1 MKPENV
7 KIAYIGGGSRAWARN
22 LFADLALQRDF
33 KGEVRLYD
41 INSEAAND
49 NKVVADKMNMCDNV
63 KTKWNY
69 AVADSLEKA
78 LDGADFVLISILPGT
93 FDEMESDVHTPNEY
107 GIYQSV
113 GDTSGPGGIVRAMRT
128 VPMFEVI
135 AKAIE
140 KTCPDAFVIN
150 FTNPMTWCVR
160 TLYDVFP
167 KIKAFGCCHEVFGTQ
182 QFLGKVVEE
191 MLGAKDVKRHDI
203 DVDVMGVNHFTW
215 FTRAEY
221 KGTDIFPLYD
231 EYIKKHFKFYANES
245 DNIASSAECVKMD
258 LFRRYGQIAA
268 AGDRHLAEFVNG
280 NWYMKD
286 EETVR
291 KWGFRLTPVKWRKD
305 DLVKRIEF
313 TKEIVS
319 GKREAEVKPSGE
331 EFVLL
336 MRAVAG
342 IENVVSNVNLPN
354 SGQADFAPLN
364 AVVETN
370 VRFTEGKIT
379 PLGGKPLNA
388 GVRNL
393 VTRVVSQQET
403 VFRAVRNRDLKSV
416 RNAFLSDA
424 LCSDLTIGQGTELFE
439 KMVRKTAKYLSDW
452 DLNFDFD

>member
-22 LFADLALQRDF
+22 LFADLALQQDF

-41 INSEAAND
+41 INMEAAKD
-49 NKVVADKMNMCDNV
+49 NKIVAEKMSMCDNV
-63 KTKWNY
+63 KTKWKY
-69 AVADSLEKA
+69 SVAESLEKA
-78 LDGADFVLISILPGT
+78 LDGVDFVLISILPGT
-93 FDEMESDVHTPNEY
+93 FDEMQSDVHTPNEY

-113 GDTSGPGGIVRAMRT
+113 GDTTGPGGIVRAMRT
-128 VPMFEVI
+128 IPMFETF
-135 AKAIE
+135 AYAI
-140 KTCPDAFVIN
+140 KKMCPEAFVIN

-191 MLGAKDVKRHDI
+191 MLGEKDVKRHDI

-221 KGTDIFPLYD
+221 KGKDVFPLYA
-231 EYIKKHFKFYANES
+231 EYIKKHFKFYGNQS
-245 DNIASSAECVKMD
+245 DNIMTSAESVKMD

-268 AGDRHLAEFVNG
+268 AGDRHLAEFVNCY
-280 NWYMKD
+280 WYMKD
-286 EETVR
+286 EETVA
-291 KWGFRLTPVKWRKD
+291 KWGFRLTPVQWRKD
-305 DLVKRIEF
+305 DLVKRIKY

-319 GKREAEVKPSGE
+319 GEREAEVKSSGE

-336 MRAVAG
+336 MRAISG
-342 IENVVSNVNLPN
+342 MENVVSNVNLPN
-354 SGQADFAPLN
+354 VGQADFAPIN

-379 PLGGKPLNA
+379 PLGGKSLNIN
-388 GVRNL
+388 VRNL
-393 VTRVVSQQET
+393 VSRVVNQQET
-403 VFRAVRNRDLKSV
+403 VFRAIRNRDLQAV
-416 RNAFLSDA
+416 RNGFLSDP
-424 LCSDLTIGQGTELFE
+424 LCSDLSIQSGTELFK
-439 KMVRKTAKYLSDW
+439 KMVKNTAKYLPDW
-452 DLNFDFD
+452 NLSFDF